1 MKCRI
6 CGVEYNDTDRF
17 CGICGTPNPIF
28 EVKPV
33 VSPETTPTSDNPD
46 KINEL
51 YDTAETVS
59 AAETADNDKSD
70 DNDKSVEANQ
80 AKEDAVSREQTVAPS
95 ETENSVD
102 FPDPTAANI
111 DSHTPAFFGGSD
123 SSDVSVSVCGNDR
136 PNAAE
141 TAVADSDVVSETQ
154 TYSADRNIHGET
166 PAEGT
171 AGAVSSEAT
180 GNKEVTEAWKTNVG
194 FENERISPKFDK
206 PQKEKRVCSLS
217 AVVVCIIVIL
227 FLSVALGAVS
237 GLYIGEKRRG
247 MNMRNGSFLPAQ
259 SHSYY
264 SY

>member
-80 AKEDAVSREQTVAPS
+80 AKEDAVSRRS
-95 ETENSVD
+95 R
-102 FPDPTAANI
+102 FRRR
-111 DSHTPAFFGGSD
+111 FGNTNLLHRSKY
-123 SSDVSVSVCGNDR
+123 SR
-136 PNAAE
+136 RNA
-141 TAVADSDVVSETQ
+141 
-154 TYSADRNIHGET
+154 RRGHGRRGKLRSNGKQRGYGGME
-166 PAEGT
+166 
-171 AGAVSSEAT
+171 
-180 GNKEVTEAWKTNVG
+180 
-194 FENERISPKFDK
+194 D
-206 PQKEKRVCSLS
+206 
-217 AVVVCIIVIL
+217 
-227 FLSVALGAVS
+227 
-237 GLYIGEKRRG
+237 KRRV
-247 MNMRNGSFLPAQ
+247 
-259 SHSYY
+259 
-264 SY
+264 

>member
-80 AKEDAVSREQTVAPS
+80 AKEDAVSREQTAAPS

-111 DSHTPAFFGGSD
+111 DS
-123 SSDVSVSVCGNDR
+123 
-136 PNAAE
+136 
-141 TAVADSDVVSETQ
+141 DVVSETQ
-154 TYSADRNIHGET
+154 TYSTDRNIHGET